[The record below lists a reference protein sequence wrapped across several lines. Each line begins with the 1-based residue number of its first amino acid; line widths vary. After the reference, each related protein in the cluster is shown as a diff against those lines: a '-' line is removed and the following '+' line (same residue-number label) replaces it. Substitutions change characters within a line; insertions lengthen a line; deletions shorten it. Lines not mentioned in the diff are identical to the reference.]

1 MIMKFVLPMF
11 AFLSR
16 AERRKRRR
24 DTERHRA
31 ASAGFSGRGKARA
44 RILMGVSVCLLGAAA
59 SPSVFAQGSVTL
71 YGIIDSGLTYT
82 SNQSGK
88 GNLFFQGGTMVP
100 TVWGLRGVED
110 LGGGTQAIFKLVDNF
125 NSGTGA
131 MTNGLLFGKESWV
144 GLQDD
149 KLGALTLGNQFDFMF
164 KYMTIDRWG
173 AELRISPVY
182 FTQQGP
188 FAKLGLPNG
197 AMDFDRT
204 AGSITTNNSV
214 AYESTNYGGF
224 RFGAMYAFGGQ
235 AGSTSQDSTQ
245 SYGMRYTNGTV
256 TLDAAYTYTKFP
268 GINDGNNGIRNWGV
282 GGRVAVFNGGYIDA
296 MFTNTENTYTGGQV
310 NVYEVGGYYPLT
322 SVDKVVLDYQFDQGN
337 AVLEK
342 NKANQVGL
350 TLAHDLSRNT
360 FIYATLVRQ
369 WAGGDSANVQAIIIG
384 SGGTSSG
391 STQTLGRVGM
401 TLRF

>member
-1 MIMKFVLPMF
+1 MIKGFKFSLHTFLRAGRRTRQLDARRCWVEKSRF
-11 AFLSR
+11 AGEVKGGAGTLARLSVYLLGF
-16 AERRKRRR
+16 
-24 DTERHRA
+24 A
-31 ASAGFSGRGKARA
+31 ASTSG
-44 RILMGVSVCLLGAAA
+44 
-59 SPSVFAQGSVTL
+59 FAQGSVTL
-71 YGIIDSGLTYT
+71 YGVIDSGLTYT

-88 GNLFFQGGTMVP
+88 GNVFFQGGTMVP
-100 TVWGLRGVED
+100 TVLALRGTED

-131 MTNGLLFGKESWV
+131 MTNGLLFGKEAWV

-173 AELRISPVY
+173 PILTISPVY

-188 FAKLGLPNG
+188 FSKLGLPNG

-214 AYESTNYGGF
+214 AYESTNYSGF

-235 AGSTSQDSTQ
+235 AGNTSQDSTQ
-245 SYGMRYTNGTV
+245 SFGMRYTNGTV

-268 GINDGNNGIRNWGV
+268 GINDGNNGIRNWGA
-282 GGRVAVFNGGYIDA
+282 GGRVALFNGAYIDA

-310 NVYEVGGYYPLT
+310 NVYEIGGYYPLT
-322 SVDKVVLDYQFDQGN
+322 SIDKVVLDYQFDQGN
-337 AVLEK
+337 AVLSK
-342 NKANQVGL
+342 NRANQVGL
-350 TLAHDLSRNT
+350 TLAHNLSRNT
-360 FIYATLVRQ
+360 FIYATVVRQ
-369 WAGGDSANVQAIIIG
+369 WASGDSGDVQAAIIG
-384 SGGTSSG
+384 AGGTSSG